1 MTEDKQSTTN
11 LILIGILSS
20 IIGGLFVYYLLKKTN
35 KLDSNVQYLNLTQ
48 PNDKLDTIEHKLQI
62 PPQNTQDNQSQNI
75 QTQTQ
80 NTIYKNNESWE
91 ILRDRNGFISKL
103 NILRDVKLNK

>member
-11 LILIGILSS
+11 LILIGIVSS
-20 IIGGLFVYYLLKKTN
+20 IIGGLVVYYLLKKTN
-35 KLDSNVQYLNLTQ
+35 KLDSNVQYVNSSQLES
-48 PNDKLDTIEHKLQI
+48 KLSNIENKLQQ
-62 PPQNTQDNQSQNI
+62 P
-75 QTQTQ
+75 TQTLQDSQ

-103 NILRDVKLNK
+103 NVLRDVKLNK

>member
-11 LILIGILSS
+11 LILIGIVSS

-35 KLDSNVQYLNLTQ
+35 KLDPDVQYANSSKLN
-48 PNDKLDTIEHKLQI
+48 TIENKIQPSQVI
-62 PPQNTQDNQSQNI
+62 QNPN
-75 QTQTQ
+75 

-103 NILRDVKLNK
+103 NVLRDVKLNK